1 MKKSLLLILTIVFA
15 MCLTF
20 TGCGGDFSMETTED
34 GSSLT
39 VNTEKATDDM
49 FAMSGTVAVAEG
61 QKMHVEYAFTEG
73 ELEFKLIRQADE
85 QSIEMSDEE
94 IQDMANA
101 DNADLVEVIS
111 GEGTS
116 DYEVEPGDYMVYASV
131 SKGKLSGTATFS
143 AK

>member
-1 MKKSLLLILTIVFA
+1 MYKKLLLVLTIVFA
-15 MCLTF
+15 MGIML

>member
-15 MCLTF
+15 MGIML

>member
-1 MKKSLLLILTIVFA
+1 
-15 MCLTF
+15 
-20 TGCGGDFSMETTED
+20 METTED